1 MQSHCS
7 GLQNFFLFPG
17 KKYSSGDNNSG
28 GGRGGGV
35 EIRAFRKVG
44 ERRGGRRRRR
54 REKKE
59 RSRRKIEERR
69 EKQWM
74 TVQKNPIDPRSGG
87 RGGGSA
93 RGKPPRPSVQIRSG
107 GGSNPGWGLL
117 KATGCRPTVGIRV
130 VEGKSRLTVT
140 RYPLP

>member
-1 MQSHCS
+1 MRSHCS
-7 GLQNFFLFPG
+7 ELQNFFLIPG
-17 KKYSSGDNNSG
+17 KNIRAEIIIRRA
-28 GGRGGGV
+28 GGRNSR
-35 EIRAFRKVG
+35 ISK
-44 ERRGGRRRRR
+44 RRGAEGER